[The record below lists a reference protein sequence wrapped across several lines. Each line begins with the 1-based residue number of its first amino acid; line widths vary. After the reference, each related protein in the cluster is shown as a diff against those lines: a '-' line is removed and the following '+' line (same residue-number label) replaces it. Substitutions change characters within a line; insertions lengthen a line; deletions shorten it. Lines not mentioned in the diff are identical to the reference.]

1 MSYIE
6 INQQVT
12 VNKTDTRDL
21 YKVQINLTASHDVRI
36 DRVTLEVV
44 QKVSGNMNYHKEVLK
59 LFTPIDTEILLKKN
73 EVKSIEV
80 DVLLESKMGTYK
92 GVNFNLDFHVKA
104 KTYISQKD
112 QKEIKPSIM
121 QAYRS
126 VYHGRKFYKS
136 EVSFKKLR
144 PTKHLAI
151 REGDYVL
158 KVKTDYL
165 SGLLAVGSFILLGI
179 FFWGIGTDT
188 LWPLLLFFS
197 FIAWF
202 VLKKIL
208 PKIIFYEIHMSLSH
222 FENGFLVSLKPN
234 KNYIP
239 IKGLIGYKLVENVK
253 DTRGSSDTNHVEN
266 IWQCRPQEKG
276 SSDREFQFSF
286 PIKKNIPSFKFGDVQ
301 IQHLL
306 YIKSESFF
314 GLKLEY
320 EGEIQVY
327 LTDNQSQVST

>member
-12 VNKTDTRDL
+12 VNETDTRDL

-36 DRVTLEVV
+36 DKVILEVV
-44 QKVSGNMNYHKEVLK
+44 QKASGNMNYHKEVLK

-73 EVKSIEV
+73 QVKSIEV
-80 DVLLESKMGTYK
+80 DVLLETKMGTYK
-92 GVNFNLDFHVKA
+92 GVNFNLDFYVKA
-104 KTYISQKD
+104 KTYISPKD
-112 QKEIKPSIM
+112 QKEIKPSVR

-126 VYHGRKFYKS
+126 VYHGRKFYKTK
-136 EVSFKKLR
+136 VTFKKLR

-158 KVKTDYL
+158 NVATDYL
-165 SGLLAVGSFILLGI
+165 SGVLALGSVILLGI
-179 FFWGIGTDT
+179 LFWGIGTGE
-188 LWPLLLFFS
+188 LGPFLVFFS
-197 FIAWF
+197 FVVWF
-202 VLKKIL
+202 LFKKTL
-208 PKIIFYEIHMSLSH
+208 SKIIFHEIYVSLSH
-222 FENGFLVSLKPN
+222 SENGFDVSLKPN
-234 KNYIP
+234 KNYVP
-239 IKGLIGYKLVENVK
+239 TKGLIGYKLVENVK
-253 DTRGSSDTNHVEN
+253 DTRGSSDTNHIEN
-266 IWQCRPQEKG
+266 IWQGRPHEKG
-276 SSDREFQFSF
+276 TSDRDFQFSF
-286 PIKKNIPSFKFGDVQ
+286 PTKKNIPSLEFGDVQ

-327 LTDNQSQVST
+327 LTDQSN

>member
-12 VNKTDTRDL
+12 VNETDTRDL

-44 QKVSGNMNYHKEVLK
+44 QKASGNMNYHKEVLK

-73 EVKSIEV
+73 QVKSIKV
-80 DVLLESKMGTYK
+80 DVLLETKMGTYK
-92 GVNFNLDFHVKA
+92 GVNFDLDFYVKA
-104 KTYISQKD
+104 KTYISPKD
-112 QKEIKPSIM
+112 QKEIKPSVM

-126 VYHGRKFYKS
+126 VYHGRKFYKTK
-136 EVSFKKLR
+136 VSFKKLR
-144 PTKHLAI
+144 STKRLAI

-158 KVKTDYL
+158 NVTTDYL
-165 SGLLAVGSFILLGI
+165 SRALLMSSFILLGI
-179 FFWGIGTDT
+179 LLWSIGMGE
-188 LWPLLLFFS
+188 LLPFYGFS
-197 FIAWF
+197 ALILSVIFD
-202 VLKKIL
+202 KKIA
-208 PKIIFYEIHMSLSH
+208 KNIFHEIHVSLSH
-222 FENGFLVSLKPN
+222 SEKGFDVSLKPN
-234 KNYIP
+234 KNYVHIA
-239 IKGLIGYKLVENVK
+239 GLIGYKLVEHVIE
-253 DTRGSSDTNHVEN
+253 TGASSDTTHIEN
-266 IWQCRPQEKG
+266 IWQGRPQEKG
-276 SSDREFQFSF
+276 VSDRDFRFSF
-286 PIKKNIPSFKFGDVQ
+286 PEKKNIPSVEFGDAQ

-327 LTDNQSQVST
+327 LTDQSN